1 MNQTNKN
8 KKAHDMARRLATRLG
23 ISMPDL
29 MGSIYACQSEEQ
41 KEKHSN
47 VYVDPPNGIAR
58 LAKAIHSTNK
68 ANAELTNGVEYAS
81 DSDTSNRGIC
91 VLSLFDGAS
100 SGLVALKQLGVAVDV
115 YMAIELDRN
124 CIIVSRSNHPDV
136 THPMSNQADE
146 DDDEIGMDILE
157 LDLKMLHDLSGDRAI
172 DLLIGGP
179 PCQYLS
185 GQSHLQGKES
195 RSSKRAKYS
204 EPAER
209 IPHIRDLVDT
219 HKERLKK
226 GRAHMIIEN
235 VSSMSEADKQWF
247 SEHVVG
253 GLQGIKFDGIYLSP
267 ASRPR
272 QFWTTLTLK
281 PLNDDVL
288 RFTPDLQDILVGGG
302 YADTLVKA
310 KCITCGSGKTI
321 RANITDASVVDTRDN
336 KTIVK
341 QENRPESAYRN
352 LTVHE
357 AQSCMGLPHDY
368 TAALGGITSERETQW
383 KIIGN
388 GFCIPVVM
396 HLLEDFCKRFK
407 TRKYPGYP
415 YSHNGWYPGR
425 DISDP
430 EDMDDR
436 TEEDHFL
443 EWQIQQLQ
451 ECRESGLVDE
461 RESAELEAN
470 LIQKNAQAKRTKQLN
485 DFLTFV
491 RGDAAEA
498 PKAGSAGS
506 AGSAAAAA

>member
-1 MNQTNKN
+1 MDQTNKN
-8 KKAHDMARRLATRLG
+8 KKAYDMARRLATRLG
-23 ISMPDL
+23 ISMPEL
-29 MGSIYACQSEEQ
+29 MGSIYECQTDEQ
-41 KEKHSN
+41 KERHSN

-58 LAKAIHSTNK
+58 LAKAIQLTNE
-68 ANAELTNGVEYAS
+68 ANAKLTAGVKYAS
-81 DSDTSNRGIC
+81 DSDTANRGIC
-91 VLSLFDGAS
+91 VLSVFDGAS
-100 SGLVALKQLGVAVDV
+100 SGLVALKQLGVAVDLYV
-115 YMAIELDRN
+115 AIEMDRN

-136 THPMSNQADE
+136 IHPTNNQAGE
-146 DDDEIGMDILE
+146 DDDELGMDIFE
-157 LDLKMLHDLSGDRAI
+157 LDLKMLHDTFGDSAI

-185 GQSHLQGKES
+185 GQSHLQGKDS
-195 RSSKRAKYS
+195 RNAKRSRYI

-219 HKERLKK
+219 HNERSKK
-226 GRAHMIIEN
+226 GKAHVIIEN
-235 VSSMSEADKQWF
+235 VSSMSESDKQWF
-247 SEHVVG
+247 SENVVG
-253 GLQGIKFDGIYLSP
+253 GLKGIKFDGLYLSP

-272 QFWTTLTLK
+272 QFWTSLSLQT
-281 PLNDDVL
+281 LNDNVL
-288 RFTPDLQDILVGGG
+288 RHSPDLQDILVGGG

-321 RANITDASVVDTRDN
+321 KANITDASVVDTRDN

-357 AQSCMGLPHDY
+357 AQSCMGLPRDY
-368 TAALGGITSERETQW
+368 TAALAGVTSERDTQW
-383 KIIGN
+383 KVIGN

-396 HLLEDFCKRFK
+396 HLLEEFCKRFK
-407 TRKYPGYP
+407 TRKYAGYP

-430 EDMDDR
+430 EDMDDH

-461 RESAELEAN
+461 CEAAELEAK
-470 LIQKNAQAKRTKQLN
+470 LIEKNAQAKRTKQLTN
-485 DFLTFV
+485 FLTFI
-491 RGDAAEA
+491 RGAVAVA
-498 PKAGSAGS
+498 PKAGA
-506 AGSAAAAA
+506 